1 MAEQTCRSSSSWRSW
16 NRRAHSCHSH
26 VCCNPPDSAP
36 PLPHSPTMVFNES
49 KVHKEGCRQAIQRS
63 EGHSQQKPPTMSF
76 CAHARS
82 HMHDWL
88 HASFL
93 LRNVLW
99 RTGDNVSTR
108 EAPRER
114 LQLTGSGRRDIM
126 WTLIRQ
132 CRAPPNRLLHHG
144 HWELHLACVALR
156 VMPVP
161 LQIASRSRSGE
172 QPCLQSMDEVI
183 ECLPVVRPYL
193 QRLRHGFLKSA

>member
-1 MAEQTCRSSSSWRSW
+1 MCAATLPTPPRPSRTPPQWCSTSQRYT
-16 NRRAHSCHSH
+16 RRGADKRFSDLK
-26 VCCNPPDSAP
+26 VT
-36 PLPHSPTMVFNES
+36 LS
-49 KVHKEGCRQAIQRS
+49 KSRPQC
-63 EGHSQQKPPTMSF
+63 PF

-82 HMHDWL
+82 HMHVWL

-93 LRNVLW
+93 LRNFLW

>member
-1 MAEQTCRSSSSWRSW
+1 MCAATLPTPPRPSRTPPQWCSTSQRYT
-16 NRRAHSCHSH
+16 RRGADKRFSDLK
-26 VCCNPPDSAP
+26 VT
-36 PLPHSPTMVFNES
+36 LS
-49 KVHKEGCRQAIQRS
+49 KSRPQC
-63 EGHSQQKPPTMSF
+63 PF

-82 HMHDWL
+82 HMHVWL

-132 CRAPPNRLLHHG
+132 CRAPPNQTDSYIMAIGNCILLAWRFVSCQCRCKSHHARVR
-144 HWELHLACVALR
+144 ENSLACKAWTRSLS
-156 VMPVP
+156 
-161 LQIASRSRSGE
+161 AS
-172 QPCLQSMDEVI
+172 Q
-183 ECLPVVRPYL
+183 
-193 QRLRHGFLKSA
+193 

>member
-132 CRAPPNRLLHHG
+132 CRAPPNQTDSYIMAIGNCILLAWRFVSCQCRCKSHHARVR
-144 HWELHLACVALR
+144 ENSLACKAWTRSLS
-156 VMPVP
+156 
-161 LQIASRSRSGE
+161 AS
-172 QPCLQSMDEVI
+172 Q
-183 ECLPVVRPYL
+183 
-193 QRLRHGFLKSA
+193 